1 MHSFLLPMNRVGEGR
16 VIISYNIL
24 GNLNNLKSVY
34 FLCGN
39 NLSSDA
45 GGTSRFLNSSSSLS

>member
-24 GNLNNLKSVY
+24 GNLNNLKSVMAAAI
-34 FLCGN
+34 
-39 NLSSDA
+39 SSVETIYPPTLVELQD
-45 GGTSRFLNSSSSLS
+45 F